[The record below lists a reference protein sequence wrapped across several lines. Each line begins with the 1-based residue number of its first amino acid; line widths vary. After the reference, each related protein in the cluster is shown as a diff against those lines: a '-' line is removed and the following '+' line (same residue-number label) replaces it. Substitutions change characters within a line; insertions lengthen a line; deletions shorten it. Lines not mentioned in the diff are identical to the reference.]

1 MARHSILVVEDD
13 EDYRG
18 ILKRILEPAGYKTL
32 VAGSAEEALEI
43 LKIRGVD
50 AAVVDWNLPGASGV
64 ELCKRVRKDPA
75 LARTVL
81 VMLTVRDEPQDQ
93 VRALQKSGA
102 NLYLIKPV
110 APKELLAR
118 LQRLI
123 QTRDGS

>member
-1 MARHSILVVEDD
+1 MARHSVLVVEDD

-64 ELCKRVRKDPA
+64 ELCKRVRQDPA
-75 LARTVL
+75 LFRTVL

-93 VRALQKSGA
+93 VRALQESGA
-102 NLYLIKPV
+102 NIYLTKPI
-110 APKELLAR
+110 APQELLAR
-118 LQRLI
+118 LERFFK
-123 QTRDGS
+123 RAV